1 MKQYIKEILTELID
15 KYERSKVSDGKNQIH
30 VSVSIATQKIFSK
43 YLDNEAFELREKVND
58 AIEELLSK
66 GRIEA
71 KCSSNHTYPKITL
84 VQDEK
89 VLSEVYALLGR
100 EKKSDRRQKLTQ
112 ILTTYVGKGNK
123 TVAKYCQK
131 QLENLEQSKTVEYF
145 DGDYD
150 ELKAILECCIALKN
164 LSQEMYY
171 RNFSVKQFGDSKRFE
186 QLQGKTSSL
195 LFKYGEFSEKESV
208 FDELGLVKTPSYIH
222 IKGKRNNLLARRKVA
237 GRRWIGRRHRHIDRR
252 C

>member
-89 VLSEVYALLGR
+89 DLSEV
-100 EKKSDRRQKLTQ
+100 
-112 ILTTYVGKGNK
+112 
-123 TVAKYCQK
+123 
-131 QLENLEQSKTVEYF
+131 
-145 DGDYD
+145 
-150 ELKAILECCIALKN
+150 
-164 LSQEMYY
+164 
-171 RNFSVKQFGDSKRFE
+171 
-186 QLQGKTSSL
+186 
-195 LFKYGEFSEKESV
+195 
-208 FDELGLVKTPSYIH
+208 
-222 IKGKRNNLLARRKVA
+222 
-237 GRRWIGRRHRHIDRR
+237 
-252 C
+252 